1 MKRKISR
8 YLNSK
13 EKSEYDNLDKIFELY
28 LNGNIKELLSEYVGV
43 SIYLSFNKFGKTI
56 QLNYNYQNIYVIID
70 FFEDKYDIVVYY
82 AGIKEEELEK
92 LFIDYDYKNDFVLE
106 KVIKEIDIKIKN
118 HPKLKDTTLIE
129 KKKKIYSTI
138 AWSSLC
144 LPLII
149 CGSIG
154 LYCVITKNDL
164 KGNMWWG
171 IFFIVIPLIVWIV
184 FYVKSKKLK

>member
-1 MKRKISR
+1 MKRKIAN

-28 LNGNIKELLSEYVGV
+28 LNGNIKSILSKYVGV
-43 SIYLSFNKFGKTI
+43 GIYPSFNRLGKTI

-70 FFEDKYDIVVYY
+70 FFEDKYNVVVYY
-82 AGIKEEELEK
+82 AGIKEELEK
-92 LFIDYDYKNDFVLE
+92 LVTDYDYKNDFILE
-106 KVIKEIDIKIKN
+106 KVIEEIDIKIKN

-138 AWSSLC
+138 AWLSLS
-144 LPLII
+144 LPIVI

-154 LYCVITKNDL
+154 LYCIITKNGV
-164 KGNMWWG
+164 KGNVCWV
-171 IFFIVIPLIVWIV
+171 IFFIVIPLIVWFI

>member
-43 SIYLSFNKFGKTI
+43 SIYLSFNKLGKTI